1 MAGMIINKKYS
12 LPFHPGLSAAPMVTQ
27 YLVTDTINYV
37 YNIEY

>member
-12 LPFHPGLSAAPMVTQ
+12 LPFHPGLSAAPMVTV
-27 YLVTDTINYV
+27 VTDTINYV